1 MNKKNLWLVLGAIG
15 AALGVI
21 AGASGAHIVE
31 PIVTPETYV
40 TYYKGV
46 RYQMYH
52 SFALIFVSII
62 SSENQRKSVDVAGLL
77 FLSGIICFS
86 GSLYL
91 IVFID
96 FEWILQWVTMT
107 GGFLFTFGWISLAIS
122 GLKRKHT

>member
-1 MNKKNLWLVLGAIG
+1 MERKNIWLILGAIG

-21 AGASGAHIVE
+21 AGASGAHIIE
-31 PIVTPETYV
+31 PMVTPETYV

-52 SFALIFVSII
+52 SIALIFVSLLSSQNPRKII
-62 SSENQRKSVDVAGLL
+62 NTAGWL
-77 FLSGIICFS
+77 FLSGILCFS

-91 IVFID
+91 IVLTGSKFIL
-96 FEWILQWVTMT
+96 EYVTMV

-122 GLKRKHT
+122 GFAKK